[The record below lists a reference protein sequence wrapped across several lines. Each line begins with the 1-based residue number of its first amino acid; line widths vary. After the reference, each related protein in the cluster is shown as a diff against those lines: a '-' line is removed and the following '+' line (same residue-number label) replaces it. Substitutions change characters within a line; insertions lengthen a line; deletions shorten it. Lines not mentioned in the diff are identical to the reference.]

1 MVRCARCHRVLTDPG
16 AIEAGYGAK
25 CYAREFGKKLKSPA
39 KCRPERRR
47 TGTPPKSQAGEQ
59 IVGQLSGGN
68 QQKVVIG
75 KWVNTDADIFIFL
88 ARNEQ
93 EKSTGPDG
101 RCATNG

>member
-25 CYAREFGKKLKSPA
+25 CYARELGKKLKSPA

-59 IVGQLSGGN
+59 IVGQLS
-68 QQKVVIG
+68 VY
-75 KWVNTDADIFIFL
+75 DIL